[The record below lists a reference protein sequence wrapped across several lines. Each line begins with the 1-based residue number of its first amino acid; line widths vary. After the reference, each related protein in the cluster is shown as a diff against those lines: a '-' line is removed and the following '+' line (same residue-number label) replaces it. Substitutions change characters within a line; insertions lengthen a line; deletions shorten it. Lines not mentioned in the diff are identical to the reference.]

1 MVRMIRRDGGD
12 AWVHESRV
20 EEYQA
25 AGWRLPPPPA
35 PAKKCA
41 HSGHQSKT
49 HAKEVT
55 RYA

>member
-20 EEYQA
+20 AEYKA

-35 PAKKCA
+35 PAKNVPTPDTK
-41 HSGHQSKT
+41 KR
-49 HAKEVT
+49 T
-55 RYA
+55 RKR

>member
-25 AGWRLPPPPA
+25 AGWRLPSPPA
-35 PAKKCA
+35 PAKNVPTPDTK
-41 HSGHQSKT
+41 
-49 HAKEVT
+49 AKRT
-55 RYA
+55 RKR